1 MEDSMSG
8 KTTATSWNIENRLIA
23 GSKASWYSV
32 SEPTR
37 LAIARLRHSASYKKY
52 EDQPLVSVC
61 VPTYNRAGLLV
72 ERAVASVLSQTYEN
86 LELIIVGDHCTD
98 DTEAVLSRLGD
109 SRLRFENLP
118 SRIRKYPQTVENHWF
133 VGGAAP
139 ANRAMELAR
148 GKWIARIDDDDIWTP
163 DHLEKLLV
171 YAQSGEFEF
180 VSSQYVAERDGKQ
193 QIIDGSR
200 ALDNYYTGK
209 PSKPDDASPKI
220 GGVQTWLYRSYLRF
234 MNYNMDCWRKSWN
247 KVWDVDL
254 AVRIYRAGTKM
265 GFLDEVTAY
274 ILPRP
279 GEQTIGLEAYRQNA
293 EQKLEHYRF

>member
-1 MEDSMSG
+1 MSA
-8 KTTATSWNIENRLIA
+8 KTAMPTRSLENRIIA
-23 GSKASWYSV
+23 GYKAIWYQF
-32 SEPTR
+32 SEPAR
-37 LAIARLRHSASYKKY
+37 LAIARARYSAAYASPG
-52 EDQPLVSVC
+52 ERPLVSVC
-61 VPTYNRAGLLV
+61 VPTYNRSALLV
-72 ERAVASVLSQTYEN
+72 ERAVASVLSQTYQN
-86 LELIIVGDHCTD
+86 LELVIVGDHCTD
-98 DTEAVLSRLGD
+98 DTEEALAKISD
-109 SRLRFENLP
+109 PRLRFENLP
-118 SRIRKYPQTVENHWF
+118 ARVRKYPQTVENHWF

-139 ANRAMELAR
+139 ANRAMQLAR
-148 GKWIARIDDDDIWTP
+148 GKWIARIDDDDIWTS
-163 DHLEKLLV
+163 DHIEKLLAF
-171 YAQSGEFEF
+171 AQSGEFEF

-193 QIIDGSR
+193 EVIDGSR
-200 ALDNYYTGK
+200 ALDTYYTGK
-209 PSKPDDASPKI
+209 PSLPDDTSPKI

-254 AVRIYRAGTKM
+254 AVRIHGAGTRM